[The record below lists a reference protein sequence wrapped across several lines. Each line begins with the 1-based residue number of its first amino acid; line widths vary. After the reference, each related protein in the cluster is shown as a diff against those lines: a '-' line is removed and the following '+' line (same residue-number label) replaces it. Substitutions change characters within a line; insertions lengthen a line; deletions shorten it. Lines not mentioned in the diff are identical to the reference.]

1 MPHGSRREA
10 MASADDLA
18 PPSEPLR
25 GELPIARVEPGTKW
39 WRIHRAHH
47 PPVFFGPESGRPAM
61 YRFDAPGGEYRI
73 LYVGQSLSAAFIE
86 TLLRNPR
93 IAFIERT
100 ELEERSVAVLTNQHS
115 LRLVDLRGSGL
126 SQLGV
131 DNRLTTGSYEVAGRW
146 ALALWRHPDGPDG
159 ILYRSRHDPKHT
171 CAAIFNR
178 PHCEFLLSTTTRLM
192 DIPHHWAAILAAH
205 GKGIA

>member
-47 PPVFFGPESGRPAM
+47 PP
-61 YRFDAPGGEYRI
+61 
-73 LYVGQSLSAAFIE
+73 
-86 TLLRNPR
+86 
-93 IAFIERT
+93 
-100 ELEERSVAVLTNQHS
+100 
-115 LRLVDLRGSGL
+115 
-126 SQLGV
+126 
-131 DNRLTTGSYEVAGRW
+131 
-146 ALALWRHPDGPDG
+146 DG
-159 ILYRSRHDPKHT
+159 ILYRSRHDPKHI

-178 PHCEFLLSTTTRLM
+178 PHCEFLLSTTTPLM